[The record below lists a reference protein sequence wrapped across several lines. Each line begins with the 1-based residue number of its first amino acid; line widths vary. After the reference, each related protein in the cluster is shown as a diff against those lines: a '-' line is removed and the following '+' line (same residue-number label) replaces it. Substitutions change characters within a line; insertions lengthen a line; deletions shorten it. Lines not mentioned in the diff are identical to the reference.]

1 MFEKFLMKIDYLMCL
16 CCCQIID
23 MLECVIE
30 KNKYELLD
38 NELVVFYLVVDYCFV
53 ELIMNKLYDKIFFLV
68 WKFIC

>member
-1 MFEKFLMKIDYLMCL
+1 
-16 CCCQIID
+16 